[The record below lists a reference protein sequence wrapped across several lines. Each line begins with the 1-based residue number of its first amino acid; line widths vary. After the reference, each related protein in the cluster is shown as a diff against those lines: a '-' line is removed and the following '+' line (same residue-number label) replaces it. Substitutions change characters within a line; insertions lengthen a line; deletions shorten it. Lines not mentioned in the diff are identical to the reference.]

1 MRIHSANHGHEAT
14 ALSSSGDWISFR
26 ALILWPTF
34 GMDQHTHPHR
44 RKKYPQTTTKYF
56 HSNRK
61 PPFASHRF
69 LLRLKTN
76 TITFASNTITTTFAS
91 TIQILL
97 AIGMSMIDYL
107 RGGRLN
113 YETAYTLFFVLLFL
127 FRYTR
132 TVVSIFTFLLYKAK
146 PVQRHP
152 KFAASDVTVVV
163 PTTFKEPAELVQC
176 LRCILACAPAAV
188 YVVTGNQNVNL
199 VRDLCSVERF
209 TRVTVLGV
217 EKLNKRKQMIRAL
230 REVTT
235 DIVVFADDD
244 VFWPSNDYLKYLLAI
259 FEDDKI
265 GAGGTRQRVRRNS
278 NPNLWNFLGI
288 SYLERRVWNNV
299 TTNAIDGSISTLS
312 GRTAAY
318 RTEILK
324 TDDFFWYFENDQWR
338 GRPLNSDDDKCLT
351 RYVYSHGWGI
361 AIQFDERSII
371 ETTLEYNPKYLD
383 QCLRWARAHFRGNFI
398 VMSNETYWRSLRYS
412 WGLYVIYIGQFQT
425 PALLVDGTLLFLLTK
440 VFASSAYL
448 ATALATLS
456 VWILFTKLVKL
467 IPHFCRHPA
476 DLKFVPLSIAFSYLH
491 GFLNVY
497 AAFTLTKTHWGS
509 QNLATLEKAR
519 AQRDEVQPL
528 LKKAVTEAEAY
539 TEPTPGKQE

>member
-1 MRIHSANHGHEAT
+1 
-14 ALSSSGDWISFR
+14 
-26 ALILWPTF
+26 
-34 GMDQHTHPHR
+34 
-44 RKKYPQTTTKYF
+44 
-56 HSNRK
+56 
-61 PPFASHRF
+61 
-69 LLRLKTN
+69 
-76 TITFASNTITTTFAS
+76 
-91 TIQILL
+91 
-97 AIGMSMIDYL
+97 MSMTDYL
-107 RGGRLN
+107 LGGRLN
-113 YETAYTLFFVLLFL
+113 YETAYTLFFILLFL

-132 TVVSIFTFLLYKAK
+132 TIVSIFTFLLYKAK
-146 PVQRHP
+146 PVQRNP

-163 PTTFKEPAELVQC
+163 PTTFKEPAQLVQC
-176 LRCILACAPAAV
+176 LRCILDGAPAAV
-188 YVVTGNQNVNL
+188 FVVTGDQNVDL
-199 VRDLCSVERF
+199 VKDLCSVERF
-209 TRVTVLGV
+209 ANVTVLGV

-230 REVTT
+230 HEVKT

-244 VFWPSNDYLKYLLAI
+244 VFWPSDDYLKYLLAI
-259 FEDDKI
+259 FEDDKV

-288 SYLERRVWNNV
+288 GYLERRVWNNV

-324 TDDFFWYFENDQWR
+324 TDEFFWYFENDQWR

-351 RYVYSHGWGI
+351 RYVYSHGWEI
-361 AIQFDERSII
+361 AIQFDERSVI
-371 ETTLEYNPKYLD
+371 ETTLEDNPKYLD

-398 VMSNETYWRSLRYS
+398 VMSNETYWRSLKYS

-425 PALLVDGTLLFLLTK
+425 PALLVDGALVFLVTK
-440 VFASSAYL
+440 AFASSAYF
-448 ATALATLS
+448 AAAVATLV
-456 VWILFTKLVKL
+456 VWILLTKLVKL

-519 AQRDEVQPL
+519 AQKDEVQPL
-528 LKKAVTEAEAY
+528 LKKAVAEAEAY
-539 TEPTPGKQE
+539 TEPTPGRPMVGEDYFSAVPP